1 MTTVQ
6 YRVIV
11 GKGDE
16 RIDGPDDAELVVTVP
31 LADAADADFD
41 PVVAFMQ
48 GRLKST
54 GSTGALFTL
63 LRDGAVAAATRFTVT
78 GISIALLTPALKLP
92 LGVASSRHGAT
103 GVAAHTASGLR
114 TPGAAGSSMA
124 PKESWVA
131 ITSLAK
137 VFA

>member
-6 YRVIV
+6 YRVIA

-16 RIDGPDDAELVVTVP
+16 RVDGPDDAELVVTVP

-54 GSTGALFTL
+54 GSTGALFAL
-63 LRDGAVAAATRFTVT
+63 LRDGSVAAA
-78 GISIALLTPALKLP
+78 ISRL
-92 LGVASSRHGAT
+92 ASPS
-103 GVAAHTASGLR
+103 
-114 TPGAAGSSMA
+114 
-124 PKESWVA
+124 
-131 ITSLAK
+131 
-137 VFA
+137 